1 MNHDAVHHNFH
12 QRKGTVMKQRSIRW
26 LRNLTANK
34 ITVLGK
40 IGAYLIFENRTD
52 LIDQAAA
59 LQGDAFEP
67 HDDRFTFSSYAAQ
80 GRLLHPLMPVEP
92 LYTVT
97 PANTTTSIPSTRTKP
112 APR

>member
-1 MNHDAVHHNFH
+1 
-12 QRKGTVMKQRSIRW
+12 MKQRSIRW
-26 LRNLTANK
+26 LRNLTAKK
-34 ITVLGK
+34 ITVLGE

-80 GRLLHPLMPVEP
+80 GRLLHRLMPVEP
-92 LYTVT
+92 LYTRYACKYDDILSVYQDEAGR
-97 PANTTTSIPSTRTKP
+97 PIVVLKDTSLDN
-112 APR
+112 

>member
-1 MNHDAVHHNFH
+1 
-12 QRKGTVMKQRSIRW
+12 MKQRSIRW

-34 ITVLGK
+34 ITVLGE

-67 HDDRFTFSSYAAQ
+67 HDDGFTFSSYAAQ
-80 GRLLHPLMPVEP
+80 GRLLHPLMPVAP
-92 LYTVT
+92 LYTRYACKYDDIHSVYQDEAGR
-97 PANTTTSIPSTRTKP
+97 PIVVLKDTSLDN
-112 APR
+112 